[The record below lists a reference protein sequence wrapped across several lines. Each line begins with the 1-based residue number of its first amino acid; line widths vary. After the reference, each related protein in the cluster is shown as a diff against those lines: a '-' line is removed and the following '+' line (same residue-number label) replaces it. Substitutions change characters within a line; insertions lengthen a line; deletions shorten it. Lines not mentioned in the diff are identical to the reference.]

1 MDISKY
7 PIDKLFYFAAGI
19 IPGVIV
25 LTIFNTAHP
34 NAFAWFFALGFG
46 YKTAAAIILLTSFII
61 GYTLTT
67 FTNGILGV
75 LGHYYGTKLAQQQ
88 PFQAAHLFEAAP
100 WRDRL
105 WRTALKNALGKDTPD
120 DTLLVSEKWYNE
132 RKDLLTQFSDPTG
145 SPMFLF
151 QQQQL
156 ADLDREKLTS
166 EINDGKWRE
175 WYDHY
180 HRIVLEKY
188 GRDFDFH
195 IRSGLNFNLEVAGL
209 YVLLSSFIV
218 PGIRYWWSVIPACV
232 WVFIGIAEIVH
243 ALRRYPD
250 KWSTLFQQID
260 YLSKAGPEP
269 AAVSTKASA

>member
-1 MDISKY
+1 MDLSKY
-7 PIDKLFYFAAGI
+7 PLDKLFYFAAGI
-19 IPGVIV
+19 IPGFIV
-25 LTIFNTAHP
+25 LTIFNISHP
-34 NAFAWFFALGFG
+34 GAFTWFLALSLG
-46 YKTAAAIILLTSFII
+46 YKTAAAIILFTSFVI

-67 FTNGILGV
+67 FTNGMLGV
-75 LGHYYGTKLAQQQ
+75 LGQYAGTKLAQKQ
-88 PFQAAHLFEAAP
+88 PFQAAHSFEVAP

-105 WRTALKNALGKDTPD
+105 WRTALKNALGKDAPD
-120 DTLLVSEKWYNE
+120 DTLLVTEKWFNE
-132 RKDLLTQFSDPTG
+132 RKQLLTQFSAPTG
-145 SPMFLF
+145 SPMLLF
-151 QQQQL
+151 QEQQL
-156 ADLDREKLTS
+156 SDLGRERLTS

-218 PGIRYWWSVIPACV
+218 PGIRHWWSLIPACV
-232 WVFIGIAEIVH
+232 WVFLGIAEVVH
-243 ALRRYPD
+243 ALRRYGD

-260 YLSKAGPEP
+260 YLSKARPE
-269 AAVSTKASA
+269 AEEMSTKVSV